1 MKKLIY
7 ILIAVFGVTLTSC
20 EPDEVTIN
28 TLTATDAELIAA
40 ELNTPEVSTFEIIQT
55 TDLVSGNETS
65 EAVTLTW
72 NAASGDN
79 DGDILYFLQMDVE
92 GNDFTSAV
100 TIPLAQEGTSELT
113 RSFTFGEINSA
124 LNKISNNLLAVA
136 SALSVNFNETNNLEI
151 RVESILGVSIAKAY
165 SQPIAI
171 TVKPYF
177 SGLSEGI
184 FIDGAGVSSPI
195 TLSNTNGVYGARVE
209 FTNGAFRFFA
219 EPSESNISY
228 NFNYFESRG
237 YTIDPLLENAG
248 DTEMNFKFIGTE
260 GPWDI
265 SLNTVEKSITL
276 IEVVAPDNLYLIGSL
291 TGWDPATAW
300 PFHNNGDN
308 TFSLSVVLADDDQ
321 FKFLPTNTTWDGAW
335 KEDPN
340 NPGSIINEGGDPNIS
355 GYPAGHSL
363 ITVNYNT
370 LTFEVKPIPELYLV
384 GSITGWDPPTSLPM
398 TIASNGV
405 FTIKQSLVAGDEF
418 KFLPTNTGWDG
429 DFGEDS
435 NNLGYGIVD
444 GETNIGVDADGDYII
459 SYDYTTNTINVSKI
473 VIPTELYLVGSFRG
487 WNNDVD
493 NPKFTETSAGVFEI
507 TQTLAADDEFKF
519 VKSNAGGDWSND
531 MAESKTHSRVI
542 EQNDE
547 ANIKVTEAGTYKIIV
562 NFNEGTIS
570 VVM

>member
-55 TDLVSGNETS
+55 TDSVPGNETS

-79 DGDILYFLQMDVE
+79 DGDILYFLQMDIE

-124 LNKISNNLLAVA
+124 LNKISTNLLAVA

-151 RVESILGVSIAKAY
+151 RVESILGASIAKAY

-171 TVKPYF
+171 TVNPYF
-177 SGLSEGI
+177 TGLSEGL
-184 FIDGAGVSSPI
+184 FIDGAGVSAPI
-195 TLSNTNGVYGARVE
+195 TLSNTDGVYGARVE
-209 FTNGAFRFFA
+209 FTNDTFRFFA

-248 DTEMNFKFIGTE
+248 DTEMNFKFTGTE

-291 TGWDPATAW
+291 TGWDPPTAW

-308 TFSLSVVLADDDQ
+308 TFSLAVVLADDDQ

-363 ITVNYNT
+363 ITVDYNT
-370 LTFEVKPIPELYLV
+370 LTFVIKPIPTLFLV
-384 GSITGWDPPTSLPM
+384 GSITGWDPATSLPM
-398 TIASNGV
+398 SIASDGV
-405 FTIKQSLVAGDEF
+405 FSIKQSLLATDAF
-418 KFLPTNTGWDG
+418 KFLPTNSGWDG
-429 DFGEDS
+429 GFDEGNGD
-435 NNLGYGIVD
+435 ITVD
-444 GETNIGVDADGDYII
+444 TDGDYII
-459 SYDYTTNTINVSKI
+459 SYDYTTNTINVSSI
-473 VIPTELYLVGSFRG
+473 IIPTELYLVGSFRG
-487 WNNDVD
+487 WSNDVD
-493 NPKFTETSAGVFEI
+493 NPKFTETSVGVFEI
-507 TQTLAADDEFKF
+507 TQALAADDEFKF